1 MNQISFSTDNARAVV
16 LAATNRPSDLDEAI
30 IRPFSQAF
38 EIGKPSRSDRIKI
51 LKVVLKGER
60 IEDNIDFDRL
70 AGLCEGY
77 TGSDIL
83 EACKQT
89 GFSALREYLQDEK
102 KGETSQAPRPLSQ
115 SDLERALAESKRI
128 KTPYISWNFQFGL
141 FPQQIIF
148 CFC

>member
-30 IRPFSQAF
+30 IRRFSQAF
-38 EIGKPSRSDRIKI
+38 EIGKPSLSDRIKI

-60 IEDNIDFDRL
+60 IEDNIDFDQL
-70 AGLCEGY
+70 PGLCEGY

-102 KGETSQAPRPLSQ
+102 KGETSQVALSLCILAHTLPQ
-115 SDLERALAESKRI
+115 VVLFFDYYDLAIPAKSHMVVCM
-128 KTPYISWNFQFGL
+128 S
-141 FPQQIIF
+141 
-148 CFC
+148 